1 MALPREHYANARFV
15 TKLDTIEKRLIKIEK
30 ALADLLAKLEE
41 KSS

>member
-30 ALADLLAKLEE
+30 VLADLLAKLEE